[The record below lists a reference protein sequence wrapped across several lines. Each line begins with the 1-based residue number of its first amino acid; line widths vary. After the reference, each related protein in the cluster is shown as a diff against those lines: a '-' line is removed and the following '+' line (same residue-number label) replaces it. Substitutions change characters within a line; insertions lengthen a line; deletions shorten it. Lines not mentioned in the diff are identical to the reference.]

1 MIPKLFFVEQDMS
14 KEDKKIVEYSSKQKE
29 KEDRRAR
36 ALRLNLKRRK
46 NQLRKRVE
54 KEDV

>member
-1 MIPKLFFVEQDMS
+1 MS

-36 ALRLNLKRRK
+36 ALRLNLKLRK

>member
-1 MIPKLFFVEQDMS
+1 VEQDMS

-36 ALRLNLKRRK
+36 ALRLNLRRRK

-54 KEDV
+54 KEYV

>member
-1 MIPKLFFVEQDMS
+1 MS
-14 KEDKKIVEYSSKQKE
+14 EEHRKSLEYFSKQKE
-29 KEDRRAR
+29 KYERRAL